1 MPYFAQLDENS
12 VVIQVISVSRKDII
26 DPHTG
31 EEDEILGIAFCKKL
45 VGGNWKQTSFNGNIR
60 KRFASAGMIYNEEL
74 DAFIDKQPYPSWTLD
89 QEECIWKSPIGDMPE
104 LTEEQRLS
112 NSYYLWDES
121 VHQSDSTKGWV
132 LVSLK

>member
-1 MPYFAQLDENS
+1 M
-12 VVIQVISVSRKDII
+12 SRKDII

-74 DAFIDKQPYPSWTLD
+74 DGFIDKQP
-89 QEECIWKSPIGDMPE
+89 
-104 LTEEQRLS
+104 
-112 NSYYLWDES
+112 
-121 VHQSDSTKGWV
+121 
-132 LVSLK
+132 